1 MSKIQEDHH
10 TENHISTINQLLY
23 DSQRILYE
31 KEARLQ
37 DIKHDCYKHQ
47 SVNIEDNLNEL
58 STQLAWILNDLE
70 TKANETAYRRMS
82 SAKSTSSRYSD
93 AFRHQRYPSDI
104 NEEEEFE
111 EEEPEEEERQK
122 ELNRGE
128 QEFNRGEQEGIR
140 RHKLHRNAYESLTL
154 GESTDESASDETPV
168 DLLNQLNG
176 YINST
181 DMDINTKS
189 DLKSI
194 IQSTTDA
201 VGVVP
206 INKENTKQLN
216 RFITNL
222 EGCIGSFTD

>member
-1 MSKIQEDHH
+1 MSKIHEDHH
-10 TENHISTINQLLY
+10 TEHHINTINQLLY

-31 KEARLQ
+31 KEARIQ

-47 SVNIEDNLNEL
+47 SFTIEDNLNEL
-58 STQLAWILNDLE
+58 SKQLAWILNDLE
-70 TKANETAYRRMS
+70 TKSNETAYRRVS

-93 AFRHQRYPSDI
+93 AFRQQRYPSDI
-104 NEEEEFE
+104 NEEDEFE
-111 EEEPEEEERQK
+111 EEEEEEEPEQ

-128 QEFNRGEQEGIR
+128 QELHRGEQEGIR

-154 GESTDESASDETPV
+154 GESTDESASDDTPV

-194 IQSTTDA
+194 IQSTTDT